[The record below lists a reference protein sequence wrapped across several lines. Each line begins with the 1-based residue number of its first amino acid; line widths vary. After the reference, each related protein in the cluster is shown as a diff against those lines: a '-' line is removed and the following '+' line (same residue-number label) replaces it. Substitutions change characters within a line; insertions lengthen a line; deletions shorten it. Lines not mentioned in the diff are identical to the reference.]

1 MKESKNYPIV
11 KDFLF
16 FNNIDFS
23 SGIAIEEFYITYF
36 VGSELR
42 YRGINKVKFAVQH
55 PEFTN
60 DVEILTLDT
69 DIYHASFNA
78 RFQEYSFDEINNIF
92 SIINKTTNNKFKSSY
107 KVEITKKGN

>member
-11 KDFLF
+11 KDFLS

-23 SGIAIEEFYITYF
+23 SGMAIEEFDITYF

-69 DIYHASFNA
+69 DIYHTSFNA

>member
-1 MKESKNYPIV
+1 MKESKNYKIV
-11 KDFLF
+11 KDFLS
-16 FNNIDFS
+16 FNHIDFS
-23 SGIAIEEFYITYF
+23 RGMAIEEFDIVYF

-42 YRGINKVKFAVQH
+42 YRGVDKVKFVVQH

-60 DVEILTLDT
+60 DLEILTLDT

-92 SIINKTTNNKFKSSY
+92 YIVNKTTNNKFKSSY
-107 KVEITKKGN
+107 KIKITKKGN